1 MKSIDLDLQNNLKTS
16 TVLALDS
23 INSYQKALHL
33 GLIDLEIDLSNAENY
48 DHDNPKGKYEDKN
61 VYFNRAN
68 NLGIQFLRLGATGFS
83 KMYYWYM
90 LTRINNH
97 EKRGK
102 KSLNKG
108 MVCGNL
114 GVSALAE
121 GDIDGGIA
129 YLAWAMH
136 EDRGWIKGE
145 PTRNIF
151 ESPLYVQFA
160 KGTNRKGKSQ
170 FGGVAPWLM
179 LQTAIKNYNVN
190 YKEKIDADII
200 FRELENFPEHRA
212 LLEGCLWLIHRNLC
226 LLREETKRGIYL
238 NGNNIF
244 TRLRLFDGIMS
255 LCRFIE
261 LRMRHHESTLKI
273 LPPETLK
280 RVLRKPLGPLL
291 EAIFSGEN
299 WYQTEFKN
307 RIKRPQTPRSFDN
320 FAKKE
325 MANPNSHARN
335 FLLLLVIRNYSAHVC
350 NPDTP
355 FFFEHFEEI
364 FNDIM
369 AAYIYY
375 LTFRKII
382 Q

>member
-1 MKSIDLDLQNNLKTS
+1 
-16 TVLALDS
+16 
-23 INSYQKALHL
+23 
-33 GLIDLEIDLSNAENY
+33 
-48 DHDNPKGKYEDKN
+48 
-61 VYFNRAN
+61 
-68 NLGIQFLRLGATGFS
+68 
-83 KMYYWYM
+83 
-90 LTRINNH
+90 
-97 EKRGK
+97 
-102 KSLNKG
+102 
-108 MVCGNL
+108 
-114 GVSALAE
+114 
-121 GDIDGGIA
+121 
-129 YLAWAMH
+129 
-136 EDRGWIKGE
+136 
-145 PTRNIF
+145 
-151 ESPLYVQFA
+151 
-160 KGTNRKGKSQ
+160 
-170 FGGVAPWLM
+170 M

-280 RVLRKPLGPLL
+280 RVLRKPLGSLL
-291 EAIFSGEN
+291 EAIFSEEN